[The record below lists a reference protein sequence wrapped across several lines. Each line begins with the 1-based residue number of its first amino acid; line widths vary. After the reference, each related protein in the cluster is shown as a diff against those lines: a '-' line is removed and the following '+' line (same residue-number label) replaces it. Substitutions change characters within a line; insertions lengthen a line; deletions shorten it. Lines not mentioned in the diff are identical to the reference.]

1 MPKKIAVS
9 TLNASTIDILNTI
22 RANASA
28 QYQSSVPTI
37 SQTNDIPKVGEVLVG
52 YPALANEFLSALINR
67 IAEVRV
73 RSAEFNNAYAMLK
86 KGYLEYGETVE
97 NVFVQITKAREFR
110 VDKAP
115 AREFAV
121 TKPQVQAEF
130 YSMNYRVQYPVSIT
144 DEEFRMA
151 FLSASTVEDFIA
163 RIVSAVTTAAEY
175 DEFLLFKYLIIK
187 AVAHGKMFPM
197 AVSGSDTKDWAVAFR
212 GMSNKLTFMSDKY
225 NIAGV
230 HTVTPKSSQCIFM
243 DANFNATFDVN
254 VLASAFNM
262 DKADFMGRLFL
273 IDDFTTF
280 DNDRFDEIRAG
291 SNQIASVT
299 SEELALMASVK
310 AIILDE
316 EWFQIYDNLSRF
328 TEQYVASGLYWNYFY
343 NVWKTVAS
351 SSYSNAVVFVD
362 STDASSYLSLP
373 DVINAKIGTLNT
385 DGVNTVFT
393 VEFDAGTLLKGSA
406 VEFVQTSDNTTDGI
420 AVHKYGAF
428 IVPIAKSTAEC
439 VVNINGVAYES
450 ATRSGAGTDQS
461 PYTYSAADLTIA
473 NLTAGGTVYLIP
485 VSD

>member
-1 MPKKIAVS
+1 MPRKIAVT

-28 QYQSSVPTI
+28 AYQSNVPTI
-37 SQTNDIPKVGEVLVG
+37 NTTNDIPKVGEVLVG

-110 VDKAP
+110 VDKAA

-151 FLSASTVEDFIA
+151 FLSAGTVEDFIA
-163 RIVSAVTTAAEY
+163 RIVSAVTTGAEY

-187 AVAHGKMFPM
+187 AVAHGKMYPK
-197 AVSGSDTKDWAVAFR
+197 AVSGSDPKDWAVAFR
-212 GMSNKLTFMSDKY
+212 GMSNKLTFMSDEY

-243 DANFNATFDVN
+243 DADFNATFDVN

-280 DNDRFDEIRAG
+280 DNDRFDQIRAG
-291 SNQIASVT
+291 SDQIASVT
-299 SEELALMASVK
+299 DAELALMANVK

-362 STDASSYLSLP
+362 ATGASSYLSLP
-373 DVINAKIGTLNT
+373 DVIEAKVSTLSK

-393 VEFDAGTLLKGSA
+393 LDASAGTLLKGDA
-406 VEFVQTSDNTTDGI
+406 IEFVQTSDNTTNGI

-428 IVPIAKSTAEC
+428 IVPVAKSTCDC
-439 VVNINGVAYES
+439 VVNINGVQYES
-450 ATRSGAGTDQS
+450 ATRSGAGTTQS
-461 PYTYSAADLTIA
+461 PYTYSAADITIA

-485 VSD
+485 ST

>member
-37 SQTNDIPKVGEVLVG
+37 NQTNDIPKVGEVLVG

-187 AVAHGKMFPM
+187 AVAHGKMYPK
-197 AVSGSDTKDWAVAFR
+197 AVDGSDIKNWAVAFR
-212 GMSNKLTFMSDKY
+212 GMSNKLTFMSDEY
-225 NIAGV
+225 NIAKV
-230 HTVTPKSSQCIFM
+230 HTVTPKNSQCIFM
-243 DANFNATFDVN
+243 DADFNANFDVN

-280 DNDRFDEIRAG
+280 DNDRFDVIRAG
-291 SNQIASVT
+291 SDQIALVT
-299 SEELALMASVK
+299 DAELALMGSVK
-310 AIILDE
+310 ALILDE

-351 SSYSNAVVFVD
+351 SSYSNAIVFVD
-362 STDASSYLSLP
+362 SSDASSYMNLP
-373 DVINAKIGTLNT
+373 ASISATIGTVSR
-385 DGVNTVFT
+385 DGNNTVFT
-393 VEFDAGTLLKGSA
+393 VDIDAGTLLKGA
-406 VEFVQTSDNTTDGI
+406 AIEFVQTEGNTEDGI

-428 IVPIAKSTAEC
+428 IVPSGKTTCEC
-439 VVNINGVAYES
+439 VVNING
-450 ATRSGAGTDQS
+450 T
-461 PYTYSAADLTIA
+461 PYASSDLTVA
-473 NLTAGGTVYLIP
+473 NLAAGGTVTLTP
-485 VSD
+485 VT

>member
-1 MPKKIAVS
+1 MPRKIAVT
-9 TLNASTIDILNTI
+9 TLNASTLDILNTI

-28 QYQSSVPTI
+28 AYQSSVPSIT
-37 SQTNDIPKVGEVLVG
+37 QTKDIPKVGEVLVG

-115 AREFAV
+115 AREFAM
-121 TKPQVQAEF
+121 TKPQAQAEF
-130 YSMNYRVQYPVSIT
+130 YSMNWRVQYPVSIT

-151 FLSASTVEDFIA
+151 FLSASAVEDFIA
-163 RIVSAVTTAAEY
+163 RIISAVTTGAEY

-187 AVAHGKMFPM
+187 AVAHGKMYPV
-197 AVSGSDTKDWAVAFR
+197 AVSGSDPKDWAVAFR
-212 GMSNKLTFMSDKY
+212 GMSNKLTFMNSEY

-230 HTVTPKSSQCIFM
+230 HTTTPKNSQCIFM
-243 DANFNATFDVN
+243 DTDFNATFDVN

-291 SNQIASVT
+291 SDSLASVT
-299 SEELALMASVK
+299 DAELALMAGVK
-310 AIILDE
+310 AILLDE
-316 EWFQIYDNLSRF
+316 EWFQVYDNLSRF

-343 NVWKTVAS
+343 NVWKTIAS

-362 STDASSYLSLP
+362 STAASSYLTLP
-373 DVINAKIGTLNT
+373 DHIDAKVGTLSK

-393 VEFDAGTLLKGSA
+393 IEFDAGTLLKGAA
-406 VEFVQTSDNTTDGI
+406 VEFIQTADNTTDGI

-428 IVPIAKSTAEC
+428 IVPVAKSTAEC
-439 VVNINGVAYES
+439 VLTINGVQYES
-450 ATRSGAGTDQS
+450 ATRSGSGTAQS

-473 NLTAGGTVYLIP
+473 NLTAGGAVYLIP
-485 VSD
+485 ST

>member
-1 MPKKIAVS
+1 MPRKIAVT

-28 QYQSSVPTI
+28 AYQSNVPTI
-37 SQTNDIPKVGEVLVG
+37 NTTNDIPKVGEVLVG

-110 VDKAP
+110 VDKAA

-151 FLSASTVEDFIA
+151 FLSAGTVEDFIA
-163 RIVSAVTTAAEY
+163 RIVSAVTTGAEY

-187 AVAHGKMFPM
+187 AVAHGKMYPK
-197 AVSGSDTKDWAVAFR
+197 AVSGSDPKDWAVAFR
-212 GMSNKLTFMSDKY
+212 GMSNKLTFMSDEY

-243 DANFNATFDVN
+243 DADFNATFDVN

-280 DNDRFDEIRAG
+280 DNDRFDQIRAG
-291 SNQIASVT
+291 SDQIASVT
-299 SEELALMASVK
+299 DAELALMANVK

-362 STDASSYLSLP
+362 ATGASSYLSLP
-373 DVINAKIGTLNT
+373 DVIEAKVSTLSK

-393 VEFDAGTLLKGSA
+393 LDVSAGTLLKGDA
-406 VEFVQTSDNTTDGI
+406 IEFVQTSDNTTNGI

-428 IVPIAKSTAEC
+428 IVPVAKSTCDC
-439 VVNINGVAYES
+439 VVNINGVQYES
-450 ATRSGAGTDQS
+450 ATRSGAGTEQS
-461 PYTYSAADLTIA
+461 PYTYSAADITIA

-485 VSD
+485 ST

>member
-1 MPKKIAVS
+1 MPRKIAISNLDAS
-9 TLNASTIDILNTI
+9 TLDILNTI

-28 QYQSSVPTI
+28 AYQSQVPSVT
-37 SQTNDIPKVGEVLVG
+37 QFKDIPKVGEVLVG

-86 KGYLEYGETVE
+86 KGYLEFGETVE

-110 VDKAP
+110 VDKAA

-121 TKPQVQAEF
+121 TKPQAQAEF
-130 YSMNYRVQYPVSIT
+130 YAMNYRVQYPVSIT

-151 FLSASTVEDFIA
+151 FLSSSAVEDFIA
-163 RIVSAVTTAAEY
+163 RIISAVTTAAEY

-187 AVAHGKMFPM
+187 AVSHGKMYPQ
-197 AVSGSDTKDWAVAFR
+197 AVSGSDVHDWAVAFR
-212 GMSNKLTFMSDKY
+212 GMSNKLTFMSDQY

-230 HTVTPKSSQCIFM
+230 HTTTPKSSQCIFM
-243 DANFNATFDVN
+243 DADFNATFDVN

-291 SNQIASVT
+291 STEMESVT
-299 SEELALMASVK
+299 STELALMASVK
-310 AIILDE
+310 AILLDE

-362 STDASSYLSLP
+362 STDASNYLSLP
-373 DVINAKIGTLNT
+373 EVIEAKVGTLEK

-428 IVPIAKSTAEC
+428 IVPVAKSTAEC
-439 VVNINGVAYES
+439 VVMINGVQYES
-450 ATRSGAGTDQS
+450 ATRSGAGSAQS

-485 VSD
+485 ST

>member
-1 MPKKIAVS
+1 MPKKIAVT

-28 QYQSSVPTI
+28 AYQSSVPTI
-37 SQTNDIPKVGEVLVG
+37 NTTKDIPRVGEVLVG
-52 YPALANEFLSALINR
+52 YPALANEFLSSLINR

-121 TKPQVQAEF
+121 TKPQAKAEF
-130 YSMNYRVQYPVSIT
+130 YAMNYRVQYPVSIT

-151 FLSASTVEDFIA
+151 FLSASSVEDFIA
-163 RIVSAVTTAAEY
+163 RIVSAVTTGAEY

-187 AVAHGKMFPM
+187 AVAHGKMYPM
-197 AVSGSDTKDWAVAFR
+197 SVDGSDTKNWAVAFR
-212 GMSNKLTFMSDKY
+212 GMSNKLTFMSADY

-230 HTVTPKSSQCIFM
+230 HTVTPKNSQCIFM
-243 DANFNATFDVN
+243 DAQFNANFDVN

-273 IDDFTTF
+273 IDDFTSF
-280 DNDRFDEIRAG
+280 DNDRFDVIRDG
-291 SNQIASVT
+291 SDQLELVT
-299 SEELALMASVK
+299 DNELALMASVK
-310 AIILDE
+310 AILIDE

-351 SSYSNAVVFVD
+351 SSYSNAIVFVD
-362 STDASSYLSLP
+362 SSSVGTAATLP
-373 DVINAKIGTLNT
+373 NTFTATVQDVSKNS
-385 DGVNTVFT
+385 DNTVVTLT
-393 VEFDAGTLLKGSA
+393 VDPGIKLVGGDI
-406 VEFVQTSDNTTDGI
+406 EFVQTQANTT
-420 AVHKYGAF
+420 
-428 IVPIAKSTAEC
+428 
-439 VVNINGVAYES
+439 NGVAVHPYGAYIIPAGQTALVIEANVGNAVYRS
-450 ATRSGAGTDQS
+450 ASTTVANIAAGSTI
-461 PYTYSAADLTIA
+461 TLTKI
-473 NLTAGGTVYLIP
+473 
-485 VSD
+485 